1 MSAAIV
7 PHPYPENPGKL
18 LDYHPDTG
26 EIFWKQS
33 SEKNASWNA
42 RFANKPAGVIINLKK
57 SNTLYRYISLSGKTY
72 PAHRI
77 IWMIYYGVIP
87 SGVIDHINGNGLD
100 NRIDSLRCVTRSV
113 NSKNAKLSS
122 NNRSGV
128 SGVSW
133 HEQSRKWVVRVHC
146 DTVTKHVGEFSD
158 FFEAVCAR
166 KSAEL
171 IYDYHANHGRKYEKP
186 DIPEKPKRIFE
197 KKAIS
202 IPIPFAAGGVP
213 GAALAALRKPK
224 PGVCQVCG
232 AAFVTLDSRA
242 RYCSN
247 RCKQKAAGARRKAI
261 ITDNHNQKGEP
272 C

>member
-7 PHPYPENPGKL
+7 TYPPPEDLDKL
-18 LDYHPDTG
+18 LDYRPDTG
-26 EIFWKQS
+26 EVFWKPS
-33 SEKNASWNA
+33 SEKNASWNT
-42 RFANKPAGVIINLKK
+42 RFANKQAGAIIKNKK
-57 SNTLYRYISLSGKTY
+57 ATLFYRYITFSGKPY

-77 IWMIYYGVIP
+77 IWMLYYGVMP
-87 SGVIDHINGNGLD
+87 SGVIDHINGNGID
-100 NRIDSLRCVTRSV
+100 NRIENLRCVTHSV
-113 NSKNAKLSS
+113 NSKNAILRSH
-122 NNRSGV
+122 NRSGV

-133 HEQSRKWVVRVHC
+133 HQESRRWVVRVH
-146 DTVTKHVGEFSD
+146 VNSVRKHIGEFKD